1 MRRTFFS
8 ILILWLCS
16 ALTIQAQEFSGLARL
31 NAEGS
36 AIVDARKGGAQID
49 LALSQGVP
57 WRVFTLDEPPRL
69 VIDFREVDWSNADT
83 NTLLQSER
91 IEAIRVGGF
100 RPGWS
105 RLVADLSAPMALTSA
120 EMQVDEA
127 TGNAHLQLRLI
138 ATEPETFAQ
147 SAGTPKDPRWD
158 LPSPSIVTAPKSD
171 KPDWAAT
178 VVVLDPGHG
187 GVDPGAERGHV
198 QEKVLMLT
206 LAREIRDTLR
216 RAGGFEVFLTRDED
230 SFVSLEGRV
239 ATAHE
244 VNADIFISL
253 HADVLKLG
261 QASGATVYTL
271 SKEASDAAS
280 QYLAERHDR
289 SALLAGIDLSG
300 TDDQIANILLDLVRQ
315 ETTPR
320 TERLAKAMVLGMQG
334 TLGKLNNKP
343 YRQAAF
349 SVLKAAD
356 IPSVL
361 IEVGFMSSDRDLQ
374 NLNDPSWRQRLAE
387 GIRDGLQAW
396 VIADKAARDL
406 VRQ

>member
-1 MRRTFFS
+1 MRKTFLS
-8 ILILWLCS
+8 LLILWLCS
-16 ALTIQAQEFSGLARL
+16 TLSAQAQEFSGLARL

-36 AIVDARKGGAQID
+36 AIVDARKGGVQID
-49 LALSQGVP
+49 LGLSQGVP
-57 WRVFTLDEPPRL
+57 WRVFTLDEPRRL
-69 VIDFREVDWSNADT
+69 VIDFREVDWSSADT
-83 NTLLQSER
+83 AELLQSKR
-91 IEAIRVGGF
+91 IDAIRVGGF

-105 RLVADLSAPMALTSA
+105 RLVADLASPMSVGSA
-120 EMQVDEA
+120 EMRIDET
-127 TGNAHLQLRLI
+127 TGNAHLQLKLI
-138 ATEPETFAQ
+138 ATDQDAFAQ
-147 SAGTPKDPRWD
+147 SSGTPKDPRWD
-158 LPSPSIVTAPKSD
+158 LPAPAAVAATNSE
-171 KPDWAAT
+171 KPDWAPT

-198 QEKVLMLT
+198 QEKELMLT
-206 LAREIRDTLR
+206 LSREIRDTLR
-216 RAGGFEVFLTRDED
+216 RAGGFEVVLTRDED

-239 ATAHE
+239 AKAHE
-244 VNADIFISL
+244 VEADIFISL
-253 HADVLKLG
+253 HADILKQG

-271 SKEASDAAS
+271 SKDASDAAS

-300 TDDQIANILLDLVRQ
+300 TDDVIANVLLDLVRQ

-320 TERLAKAMVLGMQG
+320 TERLAQAMVLGMQG
-334 TLGKLNNKP
+334 TLGELNSKP
-343 YRQAAF
+343 YRRAGF

-374 NLNDPSWRQRLAE
+374 NLKDPAWRQRLAE
-387 GIRDGLQAW
+387 GVRDGLQAW